1 MKNEHLFMQFQSFP
15 FKGNASVTNEVTSE
29 TVSGY

>member
-1 MKNEHLFMQFQSFP
+1 MQFQSFP